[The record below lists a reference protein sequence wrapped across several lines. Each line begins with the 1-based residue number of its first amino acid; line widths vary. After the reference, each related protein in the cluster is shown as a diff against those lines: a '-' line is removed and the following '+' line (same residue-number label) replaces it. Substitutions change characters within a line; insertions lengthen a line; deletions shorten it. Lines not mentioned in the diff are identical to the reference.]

1 MVEEA
6 PLYQSHSRWG
16 GGGWGWWGGNRS
28 HGDETVVDE
37 SFKNTTIKV
46 VGS

>member
-16 GGGWGWWGGNRS
+16 GGGGGNRS